1 MSATL
6 YPKTFDAVC
15 REAVTIGD
23 AAGLRRKITPDST
36 LDDFVTLAEGAIN
49 DIRAVA
55 RHADTFGITRA
66 HGHMILGILAGI
78 AINCRFT
85 AEAGSFAATEP
96 EVPAKLADAVVP
108 ASASRCELTVGELI
122 EDGQVAL
129 ADLQSVLARLQH
141 FAR

>member
-6 YPKTFDAVC
+6 QPKTFDAVC
-15 REAVTIGD
+15 REAVTFGD
-23 AAGLRRKITPDST
+23 GLGLPRKVTPDST
-36 LDDFVTLAEGAIN
+36 LDDFVAAVESSLVEL
-49 DIRAVA
+49 RLVA